1 MVVTSIDNLKP
12 WVAQVVHAEGSRS
25 PQRNL
30 GAFQMSDRSFGPNLV
45 DAQVG
50 HNVVAKRT
58 ELGLS
63 QGHVAEQLGLTLDEY
78 QKCES
83 GMRRF
88 AAKRLSKLARL
99 MDVPANYF

>member
-1 MVVTSIDNLKP
+1 GGG
-12 WVAQVVHAEGSRS
+12 HCH
-25 PQRNL
+25 RNL
-30 GAFQMSDRSFGPNLV
+30 GAFQMSDRSFGHNPV

-50 HNVVAKRT
+50 HNVMAKRT

-88 AAKRLSKLARL
+88 GAERLFKFARL
-99 MDVPANYF
+99 MDVPPDYFFHLSDVGNMPRNALVN

>member
-1 MVVTSIDNLKP
+1 MN
-12 WVAQVVHAEGSRS
+12 
-25 PQRNL
+25 
-30 GAFQMSDRSFGPNLV
+30 DRSFGPYPV

-50 HNVVAKRT
+50 HNVMAKRT
-58 ELGLS
+58 ELALS

-88 AAKRLSKLARL
+88 GAKRLVKLARL
-99 MDVPANYF
+99 MDVPASYFFQLSPVGNMPRNGLVN